1 MDFINPGK
9 FLGPGAWDFE
19 SMVISAFLFKVLD
32 IRELDR
38 VLGVG
43 LLDLINSGEFW
54 GSGALDF

>member
-1 MDFINPGK
+1 
-9 FLGPGAWDFE
+9 
-19 SMVISAFLFKVLD
+19 LFKVLD

-38 VLGVG
+38 VLGIG